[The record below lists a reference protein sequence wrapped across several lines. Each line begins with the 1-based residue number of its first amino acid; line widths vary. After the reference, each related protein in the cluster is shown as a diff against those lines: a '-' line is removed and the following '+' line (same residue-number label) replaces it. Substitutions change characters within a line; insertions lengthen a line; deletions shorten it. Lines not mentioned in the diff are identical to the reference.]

1 MARMF
6 AARQL
11 TAVMLGRM
19 EGLVGNVDLDMF
31 ELSGEGVDLRDVWN
45 VHQLR
50 GCLGVLMVA
59 QLLPAFS
66 GLLLAFLQLCVLLQL
81 ASELA
86 RLLSFWSPVD
96 WPDELSSFLVREAE
110 G

>member
-11 TAVMLGRM
+11 TAVMLSRM
-19 EGLVGNVDLDMF
+19 EGLVGSVDLGIY
-31 ELSGEGVDLRDVWN
+31 ELSGEGLDLRDVWN
-45 VHQLR
+45 VQQLR
-50 GCLGVLMVA
+50 GCLRALAVA

-66 GLLLAFLQLCVLLQL
+66 GFLLAFLQLCVLLQL

-86 RLLSFWSPVD
+86 RLLSFWSLVD
-96 WPDELSSFLVREAE
+96 WPDELSSFLVREAK

>member
-1 MARMF
+1 M
-6 AARQL
+6 
-11 TAVMLGRM
+11 GRM
-19 EGLVGNVDLDMF
+19 EGLVGNVDLDVF

-45 VHQLR
+45 VQQLR
-50 GCLGVLMVA
+50 GCLGVLAVA
-59 QLLPAFS
+59 QLFPAFS

-86 RLLSFWSPVD
+86 QPLSFWSPVD
-96 WPDELSSFLVREAE
+96 WPGELSSFLVREAE

>member
-6 AARQL
+6 AARRL
-11 TAVMLGRM
+11 TAVMLSRM
-19 EGLVGNVDLDMF
+19 EGLVGSVDLDICG
-31 ELSGEGVDLRDVWN
+31 LSGEGLDLRVVWN
-45 VHQLR
+45 VQQLCGYLR
-50 GCLGVLMVA
+50 ALAVV

-66 GLLLAFLQLCVLLQL
+66 RFLLAFLQLCVLLQA

-86 RLLSFWSPVD
+86 RLLSFWSLVD
-96 WPDELSSFLVREAE
+96 WPGELSSFLGHEAE

>member
-1 MARMF
+1 
-6 AARQL
+6 
-11 TAVMLGRM
+11 MLSRM
-19 EGLVGNVDLDMF
+19 EGLVGNVDLYIF

-45 VHQLR
+45 VQQLR
-50 GCLGVLMVA
+50 GCLGVLVVA

-96 WPDELSSFLVREAE
+96 WPDELSSFLVSEAE

>member
-11 TAVMLGRM
+11 TAVMLSRM
-19 EGLVGNVDLDMF
+19 EGLVGNVDLDIF

-45 VHQLR
+45 VQQLR
-50 GCLGVLMVA
+50 GCLGVLVVA

-86 RLLSFWSPVD
+86 RLLSFWSSVD
-96 WPDELSSFLVREAE
+96 WPDELSSFLVSEDE

>member
-11 TAVMLGRM
+11 TAVMLSRM
-19 EGLVGNVDLDMF
+19 EGLVGNVDLDIF

-45 VHQLR
+45 VQQLR
-50 GCLGVLMVA
+50 GCLGVLVVA
-59 QLLPAFS
+59 QLVPAFS

-86 RLLSFWSPVD
+86 RLLSFWSPVG
-96 WPDELSSFLVREAE
+96 WLSELSSFLGLEAQ

>member
-1 MARMF
+1 MF

-11 TAVMLGRM
+11 TAVMLSRM
-19 EGLVGNVDLDMF
+19 EGLVGNVDLDVF

-45 VHQLR
+45 VQQLR
-50 GCLGVLMVA
+50 GCLGVLVVT

-86 RLLSFWSPVD
+86 RLLSFWSSVD

>member
-45 VHQLR
+45 VQQLR
-50 GCLGVLMVA
+50 GCLGVLVVA
-59 QLLPAFS
+59 QLVPAFS

-86 RLLSFWSPVD
+86 RLLSFRSSVD
-96 WPDELSSFLVREAE
+96 WPDELSSFLVSEAE

>member
-11 TAVMLGRM
+11 TAVMLSRM
-19 EGLVGNVDLDMF
+19 EGLVGNVDLDIF

-45 VHQLR
+45 VQQLR
-50 GCLGVLMVA
+50 GCLGVLAVA

-66 GLLLAFLQLCVLLQL
+66 GFLLAFLQLCVLLQL

-86 RLLSFWSPVD
+86 RLLSFWLPVD

>member
-45 VHQLR
+45 VQQLR
-50 GCLGVLMVA
+50 GCLGILVVA

>member
-31 ELSGEGVDLRDVWN
+31 ELSGEGIDLRDVWN
-45 VHQLR
+45 VQQLR

-86 RLLSFWSPVD
+86 RLLSFWSPAD
-96 WPDELSSFLVREAE
+96 
-110 G
+110 

>member
-1 MARMF
+1 
-6 AARQL
+6 
-11 TAVMLGRM
+11 MLSRM
-19 EGLVGNVDLDMF
+19 EGLVGNVDLDIF

-45 VHQLR
+45 VQQLR
-50 GCLGVLMVA
+50 GCLGVLAVA

>member
-11 TAVMLGRM
+11 TAVMLSRM
-19 EGLVGNVDLDMF
+19 QGLVGNVDLDIF
-31 ELSGEGVDLRDVWN
+31 GLSGDGVDLCDVWN
-45 VHQLR
+45 VQQLR
-50 GCLGVLMVA
+50 GCLGVLVVA

-96 WPDELSSFLVREAE
+96 WPGELSSFLVREAE

>member
-1 MARMF
+1 MVRTF

-11 TAVMLGRM
+11 TVVKLSQM
-19 EGLVGNVDLDMF
+19 EGLVGSVDLDIC
-31 ELSGEGVDLRDVWN
+31 ELSGEGLDLHYIWN
-45 VHQLR
+45 VQQLCGYLR
-50 GCLGVLMVA
+50 ALAVV

-66 GLLLAFLQLCVLLQL
+66 GFLLAFLKLCVLLQP

-96 WPDELSSFLVREAE
+96 WPGELSSFLGREAE